1 MGSRRPAA
9 AAVALGLA
17 AAVCG
22 VAAGATPKTGSLFGQ
37 VLSTKGSTF
46 VLQAQQAPKGKAIVT
61 VAASTQITIQATG
74 TTSDLRRGVCVTA
87 NGAKAKNGAVAAVRL
102 SLSAPVKGSCV
113 AGRRP
118 SGAGAGNG
126 RRPPAGGNRPPA
138 GSRRPG
144 TNRPANFGFAVG
156 AITAVSG
163 STVTL
168 HGPNGTAEVTVSK
181 STQISRAKRV
191 KASGITAK
199 ACAFVAGTSTDG
211 GATVKAQSV
220 TLTTPRSGSGCSP
233 GFGRQRR

>member
-1 MGSRRPAA
+1 M
-9 AAVALGLA
+9 LGLA
-17 AAVCG
+17 AAACG
-22 VAAGATPKTGSLFGQ
+22 SAAAATPRSGSLFGQ
-37 VLSTKGSTF
+37 VLSTTGSTF
-46 VLQAQQAPKGKAIVT
+46 VLRAQQAPKGKAIVT

-118 SGAGAGNG
+118 GGAGNG
-126 RRPPAGGNRPPA
+126 RRPPAG
-138 GSRRPG
+138 SRRLG
-144 TNRPANFGFAVG
+144 ANRPANFGFAVG

-168 HGPNGTAEVTVSK
+168 HGPNGTAKVTVSK
-181 STQISRAKRV
+181 STQISRAQRV
-191 KASGITAK
+191 KASGIAAK

-220 TLTTPRSGSGCSP
+220 MLTTPRSGSGCSP